1 MYNPGLEIFV
11 DKLRLGIIGGGQL
24 AMMMAQES
32 NKYKLNLNIIAS
44 DPSSNCPAQR
54 HIDQLILGDFK
65 DSNTLQKIS
74 AESDLMT
81 YEIELAN
88 ADVLEDLVE
97 QGNHVYPKPQ
107 VLKIIQDKLAQSK
120 FFDKH
125 GLPIPRYCKVDKLQD
140 LRQAIDMLGLPLMI
154 KSRYDSYDGK
164 GNLKLS
170 CESQI
175 NEVFERFKHGKL
187 LAQEYIKFNEEV
199 SVVCV
204 GSKNGKILT
213 YPVLLNKH
221 GQDYHI
227 LHRTLMPAPVNSDLS
242 KQATIIASQIL
253 KLFQSIGVFTV
264 EFLICDDQVYINE
277 VAPRVHNS
285 GHVTIEA
292 CDYSQFHM
300 HLLAG
305 LNESLPKPKMLV
317 KHALMQNII
326 GPSDFKGEYEI
337 TYESQTLKDLDHF
350 NGRLYFHLYNKLES
364 KPYRKLGHWV
374 LLAENQQSVSELE
387 SEADTILQRVRV
399 TPKT

>member
-1 MYNPGLEIFV
+1 MYNRGLEIFV
-11 DKLRLGIIGGGQL
+11 GKLRLGIIGGGQL
-24 AMMMAQES
+24 AMMMAQAS
-32 NKYKLNLNIIAS
+32 NKHNLNLEITAS
-44 DPSSNCPAQR
+44 DPSSSCPAQG

-65 DSNTLQKIS
+65 DSSTLQKIS
-74 AESDLMT
+74 ARSDLIT

-88 ADVLEDLVE
+88 ADSLEDLVE
-97 QGNHVYPKPQ
+97 QGYDVYPKPQ

-125 GLPIPRYCKVDKLQD
+125 GLPIPNYCKVDNLQD

-164 GNLKLS
+164 GNFKLN

-187 LAQEYIKFNEEV
+187 LAQEYIRFSEEV

-204 GSKNGKILT
+204 GSKNGEIFT

-221 GQDYHI
+221 GKDYHI
-227 LHRTLMPAPVNSDLS
+227 LHRTLIPAPVNSDVS
-242 KQATIIASQIL
+242 KKARIIASTIL
-253 KLFQSIGVFTV
+253 KLFESIGVFTV
-264 EFLICDDQVYINE
+264 EFLICDDEVFINE

-305 LNESLPKPKMLV
+305 LNESVPKPKMLV
-317 KHALMQNII
+317 KHALMQNIMV
-326 GPSDFKGEYEI
+326 P
-337 TYESQTLKDLDHF
+337 
-350 NGRLYFHLYNKLES
+350 
-364 KPYRKLGHWV
+364 
-374 LLAENQQSVSELE
+374 
-387 SEADTILQRVRV
+387 TILAVHMQSPM
-399 TPKT
+399 TTLY